1 MSQAPCIDC
10 KSGFVKLELA
20 TIKLRQNHADG
31 LHRERETPVFDG
43 EGTVKCFFYVDK
55 RFCHH
60 AAKLDWTA
68 GPEMFDNFEEVLQD
82 AALVKWETRMQN
94 LAPAH
99 QTMECFNQAV
109 EECLLEQVAPL
120 AKNHMIK
127 SVKEFR
133 RPIHAEP

>member
-1 MSQAPCIDC
+1 MASIANAKHLFLMVKEQSEQSNVTSMLKNI
-10 KSGFVKLELA
+10 FVIML
-20 TIKLRQNHADG
+20 QNWIG
-31 LHRERETPVFDG
+31 L
-43 EGTVKCFFYVDK
+43 
-55 RFCHH
+55 
-60 AAKLDWTA
+60 L
-68 GPEMFDNFEEVLQD
+68 PEMFDNFEEVLQD
-82 AALVKWETRMQN
+82 AALVKWETGMQN